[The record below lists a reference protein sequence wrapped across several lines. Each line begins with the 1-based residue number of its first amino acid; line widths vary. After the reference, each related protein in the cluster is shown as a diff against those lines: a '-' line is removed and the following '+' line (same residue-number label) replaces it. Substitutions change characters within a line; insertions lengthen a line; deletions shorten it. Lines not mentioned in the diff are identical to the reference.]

1 MASKSAASQAARRKR
16 VFNRLKDGTRQTK
29 PGPNAPRP
37 SRLSGMTPADR
48 KSVLRLQLDKIA
60 DELSLPR
67 DEIAQL
73 FDPKDVLDFLE
84 AYAPNED
91 MFVRGM
97 LRDDI
102 VEFLRNEM
110 LNSRSQD
117 YTSMKA
123 RLIRA
128 EKSAPQPTRPGQDL
142 SADPDLAEEAVKGQI
157 GEPAPEIAPELKE
170 KPLGEGNVMG
180 DPDLPPRSGESI
192 GPPDKRSQARTDSN
206 EMLEGLRTNQ
216 RTPPAGT
223 RTIVRDPDNA
233 ITKPTGSIL
242 PEEIIRGEEQTLQ
255 GLLKQQGQGKIPL
268 GERRYGLITGQ
279 EGSRVV
285 EGPDGLGVSRGQEQV
300 GGNLYSV
307 DDGNTYIFQ
316 DENGALFRF
325 DNPDADPVEI
335 SDLELRRMVY
345 EGGKVKPQG
354 QASLAELPLRAVG
367 DPNSIEQLASQL
379 PEFLDPTYKTLR
391 LPDNI
396 NLQNLQ
402 QLIEQYD
409 LLVEVDPDNALQV
422 IARQFDGDTDQA
434 NRAMRNASQVYDEI
448 TEARSRNRLLPRSEE
463 APITPQRRTPPS
475 DAELQA
481 ANERLADNKQKKED
495 IEIILRNADTLIKAD
510 ELNQLTDDMLIEF
523 VESNRLAQIEF
534 DESNPFS
541 DLAYKLKNEGV
552 SAGSIDTIRQV
563 QLEAQPVLYE
573 LDKSI
578 ARDNL
583 LFSGPDQ
590 PTDAEFLGNL
600 SPGGRRFTPD
610 NELIRI
616 KQRTRFGG
624 EETGFFTRAELEETL
639 KALEAS
645 DLPDAESTARDI
657 RRQMGNVTTVS
668 DQPNVPGAAAVPPR
682 STMPPIL
689 GNIKTSIREAF
700 RSRQAAPPP
709 MFARVLED
717 RSQALRGMPT
727 EADIADYNAAKAS
740 LLEQN
745 TPDAQRQL
753 RELDQD
759 FLSRFSRDADP
770 LPPAQV
776 AGEIQRRTLEG
787 TGPATQEVLES
798 ELGLK
803 DLSTYDQYQRINPF
817 VDAPADLTP
826 QESLAR
832 QAIQDQFGNDE
843 NSFSRA
849 IEAIYVGNKNPELAN
864 QRLRVA
870 SDIETAEARQQSVAS
885 KRPGLIMR
893 LLGRSPEKVDRV
905 SGKIGDKI
913 TGLKKEATDLN
924 QPLLSVNDGLI
935 ERAAVSGGGGRGRV
949 KGTETPTEGDS
960 LAPLSKQESTRD
972 INYDS
977 NAETATQADA
987 PERIRTFEDTDSVV
1001 RWNSIG
1007 ADMDNAVPLDPTSP
1021 LYTDTAG
1028 QAEILSRLRTGT
1040 PLDDLP
1046 EDLKEAADSLGLRME
1061 MPGDRSQ
1068 QVRRLNEQDTPTGF
1082 ELYELDDGRVFAK
1095 AQINLVTPNGAR
1107 SPKKLTVGVPVYT
1120 KETRPVGSG
1129 KQVVYEVSPRGE
1141 APRRMVRDGDK
1152 LEAAR
1157 YEEVFQST
1165 PFSPGFM
1172 DTSGGKVK
1180 GQTSTTDRI
1189 RAGQKKKS
1197 KKVVADSDSATGAGS
1212 NEIDIDD
1219 TLTVEERAA
1228 AQDPEMLES
1237 LRTGKEPDTSS
1248 PVAEVE
1254 SKKRIS
1260 SDEYLDEQSNTIAR
1274 QAGKQGESIPEHRR
1288 DRDFDYS
1295 DPDETPPRPRK
1306 VTSTDR
1312 IRTAARRGLLPVVG
1326 AGIVLGTQTGMA
1338 PEGMSAYNEEVSPE
1352 DINTAQQ
1359 LAALGAGGTDALS
1372 RAERIRR
1379 LRGGRSGRLGPAAFG
1394 TYQNI
1399 SP

>member
-1 MASKSAASQAARRKR
+1 MASPSAASSAARKR
-16 VFNRLKDGTRQTK
+16 RILNRLKDGTRQTK

-37 SRLSGMTPADR
+37 SRLAGMTRANR

-73 FDPKDVLDFLE
+73 FDPQDVLDFLE
-84 AYAPNED
+84 SYSPNED
-91 MFVRGM
+91 IFAKGM
-97 LRDDI
+97 LRDD
-102 VEFLRNEM
+102 VVNFLREEM
-110 LNSRSQD
+110 LNSRNQD

-123 RLIRA
+123 RLINA

-142 SADPDLAEEAVKGQI
+142 SADPDLAEEAIKGKM
-157 GEPAPEIAPELKE
+157 GEPAPEVAPELKE
-170 KPLGEGNVMG
+170 KPLGKGNVMG

-192 GPPDKRSQARTDSN
+192 GPSDKRSQARTDSN
-206 EMLEGLRTNQ
+206 EMLEGLRTDQ

-242 PEEIIRGEEQTLQ
+242 PEEIIRGEEQMLQ
-255 GLLKQQGQGKIPL
+255 GLLKQQDQGTIPL

-285 EGPDGLGVSRGQEQV
+285 EGPDGLGVARGGEQV

-307 DDGNTYIFQ
+307 DDGNMYIFQ

-325 DNPDADPVEI
+325 DNPDADPVEM

-345 EGGKVKPQG
+345 EGGEVKPQG

-379 PEFLDPTYKTLR
+379 PEFLDPTYNTLR

-396 NLQNLQ
+396 NLQSLQ

-409 LLVEVDPDNALQV
+409 LLIEVDPDNALQI

-448 TEARSRNRLLPRSEE
+448 TEARSRSRLLPRSEE
-463 APITPQRRTPPS
+463 APITPQRRSPPS

-481 ANERLADNKQKKED
+481 ANERLADNKQKKQD

-590 PTDAEFLGNL
+590 PTDAEFLSNL

-616 KQRTRFGG
+616 KQRSRYGG
-624 EETGFFTRAELEETL
+624 EETSFFTRAELEETL
-639 KALEAS
+639 RELDAS
-645 DLPDAESTARDI
+645 DLPNAEGTARDI
-657 RRQMGNVTTVS
+657 RGQMGNVVTVS

-700 RSRQAAPPP
+700 RSRQATPPP

-717 RSQALRGMPT
+717 RSKALRGMPT

-832 QAIQDQFGNDE
+832 QAIQDQFGDDE

-870 SDIETAEARQQSVAS
+870 SDIENAEARQQSVAS

-913 TGLKKEATDLN
+913 TGLKEEAADLN
-924 QPLLSVNDGLI
+924 QPVLSVNDGLI
-935 ERAAVSGGGGRGRV
+935 ERAAVSGGSGRV
-949 KGTETPTEGDS
+949 RRAEAPIEGDS
-960 LAPLSKQESTRD
+960 LSPLSKEEATKD
-972 INYDS
+972 IGYDP
-977 NAETATQADA
+977 NDETATQVDA
-987 PERIRTFEDTDSVV
+987 PDRISTFEDTDSVV

-1007 ADMDNAVPLDPTSP
+1007 ADLDNAVPLDPTSS

-1068 QVRRLNEQDTPTGF
+1068 QLRRLNEQDTPTGF
-1082 ELYELDDGRVFAK
+1082 ELYELDDGRVFAR

-1120 KETRPVGSG
+1120 KETRPAGLG

-1152 LEAAR
+1152 REAAR
-1157 YEEVFQST
+1157 YEEVFQGT

-1189 RAGQKKKS
+1189 RAGQKS
-1197 KKVVADSDSATGAGS
+1197 KKVVADSDPATGAGS
-1212 NEIDIDD
+1212 NEIDIED
-1219 TLTVEERAA
+1219 TLTLEERAA
-1228 AQDPEMLES
+1228 AQDPEMIES
-1237 LRTGKEPDTSS
+1237 LRTDKELDTSS
-1248 PVAEVE
+1248 PVVEVE
-1254 SKKRIS
+1254 SKKRMP
-1260 SDEYLDEQSNTIAR
+1260 SDEYMNEQSKTIAR
-1274 QAGKQGESIPEHRR
+1274 QAGEQGESIPEHRR

-1295 DPDETPPRPRK
+1295 DTDEAPPRPRK

-1312 IRTAARRGLLPVVG
+1312 IRTAARKGLLPAVG

-1338 PEGMSAYNEEVSPE
+1338 PEGMSAYNEELMPE
-1352 DINTAQQ
+1352 DINNAQQ

>member
-1 MASKSAASQAARRKR
+1 MASPSAARKR
-16 VFNRLKDGTRQTK
+16 RILNRLKDGTRQTK

-37 SRLSGMTPADR
+37 SRLRGMSQANR
-48 KSVLRLQLDKIA
+48 RSVLRMQLDKIA

-73 FDPKDVLDFLE
+73 FDAKDVLDFLE
-84 AYAPNED
+84 AYNPKED
-91 MFVRGM
+91 IFARGM
-97 LRDDI
+97 LRDD
-102 VEFLRNEM
+102 VVNFLREEM
-110 LNSRSQD
+110 LNSRNQD

-123 RLIRA
+123 RLINA

-142 SADPDLAEEAVKGQI
+142 SADPDLAEEAIQGQI
-157 GEPAPEIAPELKE
+157 GEPAPEVAPELKQ

-192 GPPDKRSQARTDSN
+192 GPSDKRSQARTASN

-216 RTPPAGT
+216 ETPPAGT

-242 PEEIIRGEEQTLQ
+242 PEEIIRGEEQMLQ
-255 GLLKQQGQGKIPL
+255 GLLKQQDQGKIPL
-268 GERRYGLITGQ
+268 GERRYGPITGQ

-285 EGPDGLGVSRGQEQV
+285 EGPDGLGVLRGEEQV

-307 DDGNTYIFQ
+307 DDGNMYIFQ

-345 EGGKVKPQG
+345 ETGGKVEPQG

-409 LLVEVDPDNALQV
+409 LLVEIDPDNALQI
-422 IARQFDGDTDQA
+422 IARQFDGDADQA
-434 NRAMRNASQVYDEI
+434 NQAMRNASQVFDEI
-448 TEARSRNRLLPRSEE
+448 TEARSRSRLLPRSEE

-523 VESNRLAQIEF
+523 VESNRLSQIEF

-616 KQRTRFGG
+616 KQKTRFGG

-639 KALEAS
+639 KALEVS

-668 DQPNVPGAAAVPPR
+668 DQPNLPGDAAVPPR

-700 RSRQAAPPP
+700 RSRQATPPP
-709 MFARVLED
+709 MFTRVLED
-717 RSQALRGMPT
+717 RSKTLRGMPT
-727 EADIADYNAAKAS
+727 EADIADYNAAKAP

-759 FLSRFSRDADP
+759 FLSRFSRDADS

-787 TGPATQEVLES
+787 SGPATQEVLES

-803 DLSTYDQYQRINPF
+803 DLSIYDQYQRINPF

-870 SDIETAEARQQSVAS
+870 GDIETAEARQQSVAS

-913 TGLKKEATDLN
+913 TGLKKEAADLN

-935 ERAAVSGGGGRGRV
+935 ERAAVSGGSGRGRARRA
-949 KGTETPTEGDS
+949 EAPIEGDS
-960 LAPLSKQESTRD
+960 LPPFSKEEATKD
-972 INYDS
+972 IDYDP
-977 NAETATQADA
+977 NPETATQADA
-987 PERIRTFEDTDSVV
+987 PERISTFEDTDSVV
-1001 RWNSIG
+1001 RWNSIE

-1040 PLDDLP
+1040 PLDNLP

-1068 QVRRLNEQDTPTGF
+1068 QLRRLNEQDTPTGF

-1120 KETRPVGSG
+1120 KETRPVGLG

-1157 YEEVFQST
+1157 YEEAFKGT
-1165 PFSPGFM
+1165 PFSPDFM

-1180 GQTSTTDRI
+1180 GQASTTDNI
-1189 RAGQKKKS
+1189 RAGQKKKR
-1197 KKVVADSDSATGAGS
+1197 KKVVAESDSATGAGS
-1212 NEIDIDD
+1212 DETDISD
-1219 TLTVEERAA
+1219 TLTLEERAA

-1248 PVAEVE
+1248 PVVEVE
-1254 SKKRIS
+1254 SKKRTS
-1260 SDEYLDEQSNTIAR
+1260 SDEYLDEQNKTIAR
-1274 QAGKQGESIPEHRR
+1274 QAGEQGESIPEHRR

-1295 DPDETPPRPRK
+1295 DPDEAPPRPRK
-1306 VTSTDR
+1306 VTSADR
-1312 IRTAARRGLLPVVG
+1312 IRSAARKGLLPAVG

-1338 PEGMSAYNEEVSPE
+1338 PEGMSAYNGEVSPE

-1359 LAALGAGGTDALS
+1359 LAALGAGETDALS

-1379 LRGGRSGRLGPAAFG
+1379 LRGGRSGKLGPAAFG